1 MINNKWKFGIT
12 FLQGILFL
20 PTSIYFFNYNI
31 LNKQK
36 GKNMSNVSVMNEEFH
51 DWLDKCPVQWFRIKN
66 GKHYND
72 NDTSYYEGAS
82 YMFLKD
88 DEEDDE

>member
-1 MINNKWKFGIT
+1 
-12 FLQGILFL
+12 
-20 PTSIYFFNYNI
+20 
-31 LNKQK
+31 
-36 GKNMSNVSVMNEEFH
+36 MSNVSVMNEEFH
-51 DWLDKCPVQWFRIKN
+51 DWLDICPVQWFRIKN